1 MLSRVCCAY
10 AVLCFGMCKQQGR
23 ADNSLAMLPVHHS
36 IQQRPARLL
45 LLGCCSARNQAAAGE
60 TCTCACMQLLH
71 PVSTSAGLPPSP
83 VSNEIKLSC
92 TDMPR
97 LPRTDS
103 YLTVRLRTKQYVTI
117 AVLQPRGPF
126 CVRNP
131 CSKYWCCVDF
141 LFARLCLGHSVCLA
155 SSQQV
160 LAHGL

>member
-1 MLSRVCCAY
+1 
-10 AVLCFGMCKQQGR
+10 
-23 ADNSLAMLPVHHS
+23 
-36 IQQRPARLL
+36 
-45 LLGCCSARNQAAAGE
+45 
-60 TCTCACMQLLH
+60 
-71 PVSTSAGLPPSP
+71 
-83 VSNEIKLSC
+83 
-92 TDMPR
+92 MPR